1 MSDSKTLILK
11 TDVIIHELKKV
22 LLWNKVKK
30 NKMHVPYTELI
41 LRILSE
47 NSQVHP

>member
-11 TDVIIHELKKV
+11 TDVILHELTNV
-22 LLWNKVKK
+22 LLWNIVK
-30 NKMHVPYTELI
+30 NKIHVPYNELI
-41 LRILSE
+41 LRIVPE